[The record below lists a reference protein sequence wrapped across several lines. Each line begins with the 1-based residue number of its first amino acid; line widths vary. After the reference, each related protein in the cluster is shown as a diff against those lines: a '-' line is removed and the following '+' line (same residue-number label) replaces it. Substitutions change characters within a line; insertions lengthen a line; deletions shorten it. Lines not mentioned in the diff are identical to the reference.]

1 VLSLFAAVFTLGLAL
16 VLGGRLSALGEARLK
31 SLWLLLLAGALKLFE
46 LAAPDSF
53 LSPVWPFLLSA
64 QMVSVAIFA
73 VLNIR
78 VAGLGVVL
86 LGSLS
91 NLVVVAL
98 NGGYMPVAEAAVF
111 AGGGSHDVAAFH
123 SAGHIGAYTLLTP
136 ATRLGWLGDTI
147 LAPRPF
153 ARALSPGD
161 LVLAVGVVVALLAL
175 TRTPSPVF
183 LTDAIA
189 RLHKIAPVLN
199 GGLIRRQ

>member
-16 VLGGRLSALGEARLK
+16 ILGGRLPALAEAGLK

-53 LSPVWPFLLSA
+53 LTPVWPFLLSA
-64 QMVSVAIFA
+64 QMLAVAIFA
-73 VLNIR
+73 VLNLR
-78 VAGLGVVL
+78 VAGLALVL

-91 NLVVVAL
+91 NLVVVMF
-98 NGGYMPVAEAAVF
+98 NGGYMPVSEAAVA
-111 AGGGSHDVAAFH
+111 AGGGSHEVAAFH
-123 SAGHIGAYTLLTP
+123 AAGHIGAYTLLTA
-136 ATRLGWLGDTI
+136 ATRFGWLADTI

-161 LVLAVGVVVALLAL
+161 LVLALGIVVALLGL
-175 TRTPSPVF
+175 TRTPAPAIVA
-183 LTDAIA
+183 DARA

>member
-1 VLSLFAAVFTLGLAL
+1 VLFLFAAVFTLGLAL
-16 VLGGRLSALGEARLK
+16 ILGGRLSALGEARLK

-64 QMVSVAIFA
+64 QTLAVATFA
-73 VLNIR
+73 VLNLR
-78 VAGLGVVL
+78 VAGLALVL

-91 NLVVVAL
+91 NLVVVTL
-98 NGGYMPVAEAAVF
+98 NGGYMPVAEAAVA
-111 AGGGSHDVAAFH
+111 AGGGSHDVAAFL
-123 SAGHIGAYTLLTP
+123 SAGHVGAYTLLTP
-136 ATRLGWLGDTI
+136 ASRLGWLGDTI

-161 LVLAVGVVVALLAL
+161 LVLAVGIVVALLELA
-175 TRTPSPVF
+175 RTPMP
-183 LTDAIA
+183 AILAAALA